1 MQHVEEI
8 KKKLYVDDLVTG
20 RTPVQEVHKK
30 KEILVELFEEV
41 SFRLHKWKSNVK
53 ELEQNEQS

>member
-1 MQHVEEI
+1 
-8 KKKLYVDDLVTG
+8 
-20 RTPVQEVHKK
+20 VHKK

-41 SFRLHKWKSNVK
+41 SFLLHKWKSNVK